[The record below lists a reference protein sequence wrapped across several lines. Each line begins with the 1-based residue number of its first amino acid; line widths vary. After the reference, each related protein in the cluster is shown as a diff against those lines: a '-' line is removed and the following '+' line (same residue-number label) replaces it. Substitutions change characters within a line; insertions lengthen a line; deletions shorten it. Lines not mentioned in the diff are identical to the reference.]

1 MPITCTVWRGWY
13 TVGGV
18 DSDVVRRLAIQDRAT
33 TVEEDIRSSKAS
45 SAGSKPGYTPGPLV
59 LDPGCGVNS
68 EHSVHETATMDAG
81 GGRWKRKAT
90 LGAEYVEKNLA
101 AADDFTRPFQE
112 AMTAWCWGFG
122 WGDETIDPKTRS
134 MMNLAMIGALGKM
147 HEWETHCRG
156 ALTNGVS
163 SEEIR
168 AIIHVVGIYCGVPQ
182 ALECFRVAQK
192 VLAEH
197 DSN

>member
-1 MPITCTVWRGWY
+1 MT
-13 TVGGV
+13 
-18 DSDVVRRLAIQDRAT
+18 
-33 TVEEDIRSSKAS
+33 
-45 SAGSKPGYTPGPLV
+45 
-59 LDPGCGVNS
+59 
-68 EHSVHETATMDAG
+68 
-81 GGRWKRKAT
+81 
-90 LGAEYVEKNLA
+90 
-101 AADDFTRPFQE
+101 FTRPFQE

-163 SEEIR
+163 KEEIR

-182 ALECFRVAQK
+182 ALECFRVANK
-192 VLAEH
+192 VLGKVCRCLHPLCVEAVCLGQRHEIRVLQFGSGNALGVRPLLVH
-197 DSN
+197 ANGAISAIVENEDHRLAARLHG